1 MFTAVGHSEL
11 KIVEALGEIRGGL
24 AKLVVQLAR
33 STAIPNFLPVQSAS
47 ACNLVE
53 VNHHDAPPQPPVV
66 DPDHPAH
73 PVDQSSTTVQNDR
86 RSVHPAVPTAA
97 MPLMSRL
104 SPTLC
109 EFARPLS
116 HAGRGAAAVG
126 GRGGP
131 ESGSDSSL
139 GSVAAGQ
146 TDSDAPPDSFPCG
159 AASYDG
165 PLAAGAPTPVV
176 RALTAG
182 SEDGFDDE
190 PGVLAGITRT
200 FLSVAIVF
208 AMVMGVWTA
217 SQSPVPRPGSN
228 QPAVAGAVA
237 FPEPAAHSSTG
248 PGRSYRTKPIGE
260 IRTGERVLAANPLVD
275 HAAVAA
281 SEIDSA
287 TWRNIRLR
295 MQKQHSGTLEI
306 VLLRLMQKPGIQV
319 GVSGCVEI
327 RRLPYRIFER
337 KFSR

>member
-1 MFTAVGHSEL
+1 LFTAVGHSEL

-47 ACNLVE
+47 ACNLV
-53 VNHHDAPPQPPVV
+53 VAKHHVTPSKPPMVI
-66 DPDHPAH
+66 PDHPAH

-139 GSVAAGQ
+139 DSVSAGQ
-146 TDSDAPPDSFPCG
+146 TAAGAHPDSFPCG
-159 AASYDG
+159 AASHGG
-165 PLAAGAPTPVV
+165 PVSAGTPTPVV
-176 RALTAG
+176 RALAAD
-182 SEDGFDDE
+182 SEDGRGDE
-190 PGVLAGITRT
+190 PGLLARITRT

-208 AMVMGVWTA
+208 AMSMGLWTA
-217 SQSPVPRPGSN
+217 SRSPTPQPSSN
-228 QPAVAGAVA
+228 PSAVAGAGA
-237 FPEPAAHSSTG
+237 FSGPAAQYSTS
-248 PGRSYRTKPIGE
+248 PSGRYRTKPIGE
-260 IRTGERVLAANPLVD
+260 IRTGERVLAANPQVD
-275 HAAVAA
+275 HAVVTA
-281 SEIDSA
+281 SEIDPG

-295 MQKQHSGTLEI
+295 MRKQHSGTLEI
-306 VLLRLMQKPGIQV
+306 VLLRLMQKPGIQF